1 MNRKMKVIL
10 GLAVLAVVILVMAA
24 GMISKGKEQSS
35 PHQESSSRPT
45 SQTGAPGIKG
55 EDPNLASTIPE
66 TESDR
71 IKAVVEEFLL
81 AYGGQSWEDPTP
93 ISWISRT
100 QQFTT
105 ENYANRLNQLFG
117 KADAGPAWS
126 EFVDHKTVRQP
137 IIDELRIVQSQG
149 FSKGVVT
156 LIVSYRI
163 ATSSDGGTPDSFES
177 FNRMVHL
184 VNVNKAWLVDDFGNV
199 AAGYAP
205 DPEGVA
211 TAPAVPP
218 QVGD

>member
-24 GMISKGKEQSS
+24 GVISKTKEQSG
-35 PHQESSSRPT
+35 HQQAATSRPT
-45 SQTGAPGIKG
+45 TQTGEPVIQG
-55 EDPNLASTIPE
+55 EDPNLVSTIPE
-66 TESDR
+66 TDSDR
-71 IKAVVEEFLL
+71 IKAVVEGFLL
-81 AYGGQSWEDPTP
+81 AYGGQSWEDQTPT
-93 ISWISRT
+93 SWINRT

-117 KADAGPAWS
+117 SADATPAWT
-126 EFVDHKTVRQP
+126 EFVEQKTVRQP
-137 IIDELRIVQSQG
+137 IIDELRIVQSQA
-149 FSKGVVT
+149 FSKGVVN

-163 ATSSDGGTPDSFES
+163 ATSVDGGTPDSFES

-205 DPEGVA
+205 DPGGVA
-211 TAPAVPP
+211 SAPAVPP

>member
-1 MNRKMKVIL
+1 MNRKKKVIL
-10 GLAVLAVVILVMAA
+10 GLAVLTVVILVMVV
-24 GMISKGKEQSS
+24 GMTSKAKEQRGQQ
-35 PHQESSSRPT
+35 PQSSSQSP
-45 SQTGAPGIKG
+45 SQTGEPVDQG
-55 EDPNLASTIPE
+55 EDPNLENTIPD
-66 TESDR
+66 TDSDR
-71 IKAVVEEFLL
+71 IKAAVEGFLL

-93 ISWISRT
+93 IAWITRT

-117 KADAGPAWS
+117 KADATPAWS
-126 EFVDHKTVRQP
+126 EFVEQKTVRQP

-149 FSKGVVT
+149 FSKGVVN

-163 ATSSDGGTPDSFES
+163 STAVDGGTPDSFES

-184 VNVNKAWLVDDFGNV
+184 VNINKAWLVDDFGNV

-205 DPEGVA
+205 DPGGVA
-211 TAPAVPP
+211 SAPSDPP